1 MMRNNTGPTYQ
12 MLDPTAELTSERRAR
27 RSPPASLTGVTVGLM
42 SISKERSREFLDT
55 MENRLAARGLRTE
68 RFEKPTHT
76 KPAPEALVQQMV
88 ERCAVVVIGLAD

>member
-1 MMRNNTGPTYQ
+1 MIKNTGPAYH
-12 MLDPTAELTSERRAR
+12 MLDPTAELASERRTR
-27 RSPPASLTGVTVGLM
+27 RMPPPSLDGVTVGLM
-42 SISKERSREFLDT
+42 SISKERSREFFDT
-55 MENRLAARGLRTE
+55 FENRLAARGLRTE

>member
-1 MMRNNTGPTYQ
+1 MIKNTGPAYH
-12 MLDPTAELTSERRAR
+12 MLDPTAELASERRAR
-27 RSPPASLTGVTVGLM
+27 RAPPASLDNVTVGLM
-42 SISKERSREFLDT
+42 SISKERSREFFDT
-55 MENRLAARGLRTE
+55 FENRLVARGLKTE

>member
-1 MMRNNTGPTYQ
+1 MIRNTGPAYH
-12 MLDPTAELTSERRAR
+12 MLDPTAELAAERRAR
-27 RSPPASLTGVTVGLM
+27 RAPPASLEGVTVGLM
-42 SISKERSREFLDT
+42 SISKERSREFFDT
-55 MENRLAARGLRTE
+55 FENRLAARGLRTE

>member
-1 MMRNNTGPTYQ
+1 MIKSTGPTYH
-12 MLDPTAELTSERRAR
+12 MLDPTAELAAERRAR
-27 RSPPASLTGVTVGLM
+27 RAPPASLEGVTVGLM
-42 SISKERSREFLDT
+42 SISKERSHEFFET
-55 MENRLAARGLRTE
+55 FENCLIARGLKTE

>member
-1 MMRNNTGPTYQ
+1 
-12 MLDPTAELTSERRAR
+12 
-27 RSPPASLTGVTVGLM
+27 M
-42 SISKERSREFLDT
+42 SISKERSREFFDT
-55 MENRLAARGLRTE
+55 FENRLVARGLKTE

>member
-1 MMRNNTGPTYQ
+1 MKALNGPAYH
-12 MLDPTAELTSERRAR
+12 MLDPTAELAAERRAR
-27 RSPPASLTGVTVGLM
+27 RAPPASLEGVTVGLM
-42 SISKERSREFLDT
+42 SISKERSREFFDT
-55 MENRLAARGLRTE
+55 FENRLVARGLRTE

>member
-1 MMRNNTGPTYQ
+1 MIKNTGPAYH
-12 MLDPTAELTSERRAR
+12 MLDPTAELASERRVR
-27 RSPPASLTGVTVGLM
+27 RSPPATLEGVTVGLM

-55 MENRLAARGLRTE
+55 MENRLVARGLSIA

-88 ERCAVVVIGLAD
+88 ERCGVVVIGLAD

>member
-1 MMRNNTGPTYQ
+1 MKAPNGPAYH
-12 MLDPTAELTSERRAR
+12 MLDPTAELAAERRAR
-27 RSPPASLTGVTVGLM
+27 RAPPASLEGVTVGLM
-42 SISKERSREFLDT
+42 SISKERSREFFDT
-55 MENRLAARGLRTE
+55 FENRLVARGLRTE

>member
-1 MMRNNTGPTYQ
+1 MIKNTGPSYQ
-12 MLDPTAELTSERRAR
+12 MLDPTAELASARRAR
-27 RSPPASLTGVTVGLM
+27 RAPPATLDGITVGLM
-42 SISKERSREFLDT
+42 SISKERSREFFDT
-55 MENRLAARGLRTE
+55 FENRLVARGLRTE

>member
-1 MMRNNTGPTYQ
+1 MIKNTGPAYH
-12 MLDPTAELTSERRAR
+12 MLDPTAGLASERRTR
-27 RSPPASLTGVTVGLM
+27 RAPPPSLEGVTVGLM
-42 SISKERSREFLDT
+42 SISKERSAEFFDT
-55 MENRLAARGLRTE
+55 FENRLVARGLRTE

>member
-1 MMRNNTGPTYQ
+1 MIKNTGPAYH
-12 MLDPTAELTSERRAR
+12 MLDPTAELASERRPR
-27 RSPPASLTGVTVGLM
+27 RSPPASLDDVTVGLM
-42 SISKERSREFLDT
+42 SISKERSREFFDT
-55 MENRLAARGLRTE
+55 FENRLVARGLRTE

>member
-1 MMRNNTGPTYQ
+1 
-12 MLDPTAELTSERRAR
+12 MLDPTAELASERRAR
-27 RSPPASLTGVTVGLM
+27 RMPPPSLDGVTVGLM
-42 SISKERSREFLDT
+42 SISKERSREFFDT
-55 MENRLAARGLRTE
+55 FENRLVARGLRTA

>member
-1 MMRNNTGPTYQ
+1 MIRNSGPAYH
-12 MLDPTAELTSERRAR
+12 MLDPTAELAAERRAR
-27 RSPPASLTGVTVGLM
+27 RAPPASLEGVTVGLM
-42 SISKERSREFLDT
+42 SISKERSREFFDT
-55 MENRLAARGLRTE
+55 FENRLVARGLRTE

>member
-1 MMRNNTGPTYQ
+1 MIRNTGPAYH
-12 MLDPTAELTSERRAR
+12 MLDPTAELASERRAR
-27 RSPPASLTGVTVGLM
+27 RMPPPSLDGVTVGLM
-42 SISKERSREFLDT
+42 SISKERSREFFDT
-55 MENRLAARGLRTE
+55 FENRLVARGLRTE

>member
-1 MMRNNTGPTYQ
+1 MIRNSGPAYH
-12 MLDPTAELTSERRAR
+12 MLDPTAELAAERRAR
-27 RSPPASLTGVTVGLM
+27 RTPPPSLDGITVGLM
-42 SISKERSREFLDT
+42 SISKERSAEFFDT
-55 MENRLAARGLRTE
+55 FENRLVARGLKTE

>member
-1 MMRNNTGPTYQ
+1 MIKNTGPAYH
-12 MLDPTAELTSERRAR
+12 MLDPTAELASERRTR
-27 RSPPASLTGVTVGLM
+27 RAPPPSLDGVTVGLM

-55 MENRLAARGLRTE
+55 MENRLLARGLQIE